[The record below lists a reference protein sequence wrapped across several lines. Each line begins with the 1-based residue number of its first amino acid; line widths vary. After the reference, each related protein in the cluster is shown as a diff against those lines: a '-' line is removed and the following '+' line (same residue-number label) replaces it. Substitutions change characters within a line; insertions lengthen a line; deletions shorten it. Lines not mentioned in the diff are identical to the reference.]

1 MKPYEFWDYSLM
13 EIEDLLE
20 SHARKQRNAFKDEIS
35 KESRLAQFIAAD
47 IAYSLN
53 GEKKVV
59 MPWDMFEELFA
70 EEKEIYVQKCIEADF
85 DEFKNRRRAYAAEF
99 NRRKRREV

>member
-1 MKPYEFWDYSLM
+1 M

-20 SHARKQRNAFKDEIS
+20 SHARSQKNAFKDEIL

-47 IAYSLN
+47 IALGLN
-53 GEKKVV
+53 GEKRVM

-70 EEKEIYVQKCIEADF
+70 EEKEIYMQQCSEM
-85 DEFKNRRRAYAAEF
+85 EFEEYKNQRRQYAAVF
-99 NRRKRREV
+99 NKRKSRGEV